1 MRRPAHSVVAAIL
14 LAGCAS
20 APTGSGTVSGGPECI
35 PAPFGWPL
43 LGNNVE
49 EIRQAMAREY
59 QASGL
64 VEQRV
69 EGTTCVWMFVDTVG
83 RVKHARI
90 HAGSGHQALD
100 RAALRVARV
109 YRFTPRSRRG
119 KPIEMRIL
127 LPITFLQA
135 RDPPDRPPFSPG
147 LLRHPLPSPRPAAP
161 KSPAAAATA
170 GRRTAASSSIP

>member
-1 MRRPAHSVVAAIL
+1 MRKRAGFVVAAIL

-20 APTGSGTVSGGPECI
+20 ASPGTGTGSGGPACI
-35 PAPFGWPL
+35 PAPNGWPL

-64 VEQRV
+64 GEQRV
-69 EGTTCVWMFVDTVG
+69 EGTACVWLFVDTVG

-90 HAGSGHQALD
+90 HAGSGHPSLD

-109 YRFTPRSRRG
+109 YRFTPRLRKG
-119 KPIEMRIL
+119 KPLEMRIL
-127 LPITFLQA
+127 LPISFLQPD
-135 RDPPDRPPFSPG
+135 DPPDRPPSGARGRNPHGMRAAMHPG
-147 LLRHPLPSPRPAAP
+147 
-161 KSPAAAATA
+161 
-170 GRRTAASSSIP
+170 

>member
-1 MRRPAHSVVAAIL
+1 MRKPAHIAVGTIL

-20 APTGSGTVSGGPECI
+20 APTGTGTDSGGPACI
-35 PAPFGWPL
+35 PAPNGWPL
-43 LGNNVE
+43 LGDNVE

-69 EGTTCVWMFVDTVG
+69 EGTACVWMFVDSVG

-90 HAGSGHQALD
+90 HAGSGDQALD

-109 YRFTPRSRRG
+109 YRFTPRLRKG

-127 LPITFLQA
+127 LPITFLQP
-135 RDPPDRPPFSPG
+135 DDLPDRPPPPAPTSA
-147 LLRHPLPSPRPAAP
+147 PSPPVTSPSRPEI
-161 KSPAAAATA
+161 SLS
-170 GRRTAASSSIP
+170 RSHSW